1 MRRDANVRT
10 RRERDIMK
18 EIEIE
23 LFIKGRPNHKNALEV
38 SRKALDEIGVGRKN
52 QGREEMG
59 VNLGRDGK

>member
-1 MRRDANVRT
+1 
-10 RRERDIMK
+10 MK

-23 LFIKGRPNHKNALEV
+23 LFIKGHPNHKNALEV